1 MTCYEPQLT
10 TFWSFLDNFGIELD
24 RGRILDRPS
33 LTKNDQE
40 SEKKMSFRPRKTILN
55 LSSPRLNHINAK
67 SNINLEQIEI
77 TVGAKI
83 AHIIEKKYSILR
95 EIQK

>member
-40 SEKKMSFRPRKTILN
+40 SEKNVFSTTKNHSEPLLTAVEPHQRQIKYQSRTNRNYSWRKN
-55 LSSPRLNHINAK
+55 CPYYREN
-67 SNINLEQIEI
+67 
-77 TVGAKI
+77 
-83 AHIIEKKYSILR
+83 YSILR

>member
-1 MTCYEPQLT
+1 MQSDTRCDPIGHTWANLSHDHYDYSLRASSKLIMTCYEPQLT

-40 SEKKMSFRPRKTILN
+40 SEKKCLFD
-55 LSSPRLNHINAK
+55 H
-67 SNINLEQIEI
+67 
-77 TVGAKI
+77 
-83 AHIIEKKYSILR
+83 EKPF
-95 EIQK
+95 